1 MMKVE
6 IDKDS
11 GFCFGV
17 VNAIQMAESELEKG
31 KSLYCLGDIVHN
43 KIEVERLEAL
53 GIITIGHDKF
63 KNLRNSKVL
72 FRAHGEPPETY
83 AIARKNNNEIID
95 ATCPVVLNLQKRI
108 KYGFDEISGKNGQVV
123 IFGKKGHAEIIG
135 LVGQTGGKA
144 IVVEQ
149 AEDLN
154 RIDYSQAVYLYSQTT
169 KGKQSYTEFQQEIRK
184 RMVEAQGFEN
194 INFVSFET
202 ICGQISNREPLLREF
217 ARKFDVVFFVSDRE
231 SSNGMMLFQVCK
243 EANPRTYFIT
253 KQEDLEMEFIKDAGS
268 AGICG
273 ATSTPKWIMEEV
285 ANRLREIG
293 IKQKPGRESS

>member
-1 MMKVE
+1 MKVD
-6 IDKDS
+6 IDNDS

-17 VNAIQMAESELEKG
+17 VKAIQMAESELEKG

-43 KIEVERLEAL
+43 KVEVERLESM
-53 GIITIGHDKF
+53 GIITIGHEEF
-63 KNLRNSKVL
+63 KKLHNSRVL

-83 AIARKNNNEIID
+83 EIAKKNNIEIID
-95 ATCPVVLNLQKRI
+95 ATCPVVLNLQKKIRC
-108 KYGFDEISGKNGQVV
+108 GFDEISGESGQVV
-123 IFGKKGHAEIIG
+123 IFGKKGHAESIG

-149 AEDLN
+149 AEDLD
-154 RIDYSQAVYLYSQTT
+154 RIDYTKAVYLYSQTT
-169 KGKQSYTEFQQEIRK
+169 KGKKGYKQFQQEIRK
-184 RMVEAQGFEN
+184 RMVAAQGFEN

-202 ICGQISNREPLLREF
+202 ICGQVSNREPRLREF
-217 ARKFDVVFFVSDRE
+217 ARKFDVILFVSDKE

-253 KQEDLEMEFIKDAGS
+253 KKEDLNMEWIKDARS

-273 ATSTPKWIMEEV
+273 ATSTPKWIMEDV
-285 ANRLREIG
+285 ANRLREIH
-293 IKQKPGRESS
+293 INQKSGKESS